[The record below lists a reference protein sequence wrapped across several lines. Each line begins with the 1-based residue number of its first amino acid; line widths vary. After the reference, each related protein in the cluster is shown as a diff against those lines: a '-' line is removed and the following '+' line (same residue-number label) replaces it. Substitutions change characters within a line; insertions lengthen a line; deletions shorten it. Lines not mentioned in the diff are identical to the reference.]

1 MNAAMSRLLLE
12 EEEEEDEEV
21 VVVISKEAKTPH
33 QLTPLETSWMPVRLQ
48 VSAATTR

>member
-1 MNAAMSRLLLE
+1 MNAAMSRLLLEEE

-33 QLTPLETSWMPVRLQ
+33 QLTPLETSWTPARL
-48 VSAATTR
+48 